1 MTVATI
7 SYHKYAYYKQIH
19 EFPHLNNVRIRHNSI
34 KCLNFRPRLGKY
46 HCMPKISYGGFVV
59 SSINYGHTNVYINT
73 HTHTQTCVHC
83 SARQIRWFGGDIHQ
97 NLSIS
102 KPNLIVWWLS

>member
-73 HTHTQTCVHC
+73 HTHKHVYTAVLDK
-83 SARQIRWFGGDIHQ
+83 FGGLVAIATKTYQ
-97 NLSIS
+97 
-102 KPNLIVWWLS
+102 